1 MMKQPIAVLVK
12 TYWNSTMNNQFY
24 INGEG
29 HKVLEYLSNDTI
41 ILDLPF
47 IMTQGKTLTK
57 GMPYLKVE
65 KKTIG
70 EDIAAI
76 RLLNYQDYQ
85 GVIYLNIQD
94 LKTNRCYN
102 ITWNMEIDSDGWW
115 FWSLSDFQT
124 LTDSTK

>member
-1 MMKQPIAVLVK
+1 
-12 TYWNSTMNNQFY
+12 MNKKPY

-29 HKVLEYLSNDTI
+29 HKVLEYLSPDTI

-47 IMTQGKTLTK
+47 ILTQGKRLVK

-70 EDIAAI
+70 ENIGAI

-85 GVIYLNIQD
+85 GVIYLNVQD

-102 ITWNMEIDSDGWW
+102 LSHNMEIDGDWW
-115 FWSLSDFQT
+115 FWSLADFDT
-124 LTDSTK
+124 LTDLPK

>member
-1 MMKQPIAVLVK
+1 MIM
-12 TYWNSTMNNQFY
+12 TCWNSIMSNKSY
-24 INGEG
+24 INGAG
-29 HKVLEYLSNDTI
+29 HKVLEYLSPDTI
-41 ILDLPF
+41 VLNLPF
-47 IMTQGKTLTK
+47 IMTQGKRLTK

-85 GVIYLNIQD
+85 GVIYLNLQD

-102 ITWNMEIDSDGWW
+102 LSHNMEIDGDWW
-115 FWSLSDFQT
+115 FWSLADFDT
-124 LTDSTK
+124 LTDLHNNR

>member
-1 MMKQPIAVLVK
+1 MK
-12 TYWNSTMNNQFY
+12 TYWNSTMNNQPY

-41 ILDLPF
+41 VLDLPF
-47 IMTQGKTLTK
+47 IMTQDKRLTK

-85 GVIYLNIQD
+85 GVIYLNVQD

-102 ITWNMEIDSDGWW
+102 LSHNMEIDGDWW
-115 FWSLSDFQT
+115 FWSVVDFQT